1 MKTTKTYLRSM
12 STNKFSVTIFTN
24 QFVYISLRF
33 STLCGKSRLHVK
45 ASPDSPDSPD
55 SPKHFFEKY
64 DVFLIENGKISD
76 FKLF

>member
-1 MKTTKTYLRSM
+1 MA
-12 STNKFSVTIFTN
+12 KFDLHASILLIH
-24 QFVYISLRF
+24 YF
-33 STLCGKSRLHVK
+33 SEKKRLHVK

>member
-1 MKTTKTYLRSM
+1 MEVCKIDVSSKTGKNYYRSW
-12 STNKFSVTIFTN
+12 
-24 QFVYISLRF
+24 
-33 STLCGKSRLHVK
+33 LHVK

-55 SPKHFFEKY
+55 SPKRFFEKY

>member
-1 MKTTKTYLRSM
+1 MRYIQGAADATSYTRL
-12 STNKFSVTIFTN
+12 F
-24 QFVYISLRF
+24 FVSSNF
-33 STLCGKSRLHVK
+33 WLHVK

-55 SPKHFFEKY
+55 SPKRFFEKY

>member
-1 MKTTKTYLRSM
+1 M
-12 STNKFSVTIFTN
+12 SIFEEKMNIYHRRAENYIFKVFESCTIFL
-24 QFVYISLRF
+24 S
-33 STLCGKSRLHVK
+33 CMWLHVK